1 MKYSLIT
8 LALGTG
14 LGLTGLT
21 SVVQALPSVHLT
33 LERSIAQSTFQTP
46 SQSTAQPEWYN
57 CLTREV
63 WSPEKQAWCDKVQQ
77 LQNATFAIPNYGTVT
92 LTNGQYENTEQ
103 RFRVSLINKQG
114 LIAFGDV
121 NGDGTEDA
129 AVMLDVNSGG
139 SGMFVYLTVVPR
151 IGQAP
156 QPLEPLEAVLLGD
169 RVTLNSLSIAD
180 QAITLNM
187 VTQGPNDPMCCPTQ
201 EVTRIYTVQP
211 ALVQTGGD
219 PATPM
224 PLPAP
229 LPNRSSGSGSG
240 SSSNAVPPENATTAS
255 VTGTITYLQRIALPP
270 NARVE
275 VKLQDVSRQDAPAQ
289 TLATQIIPLEGRQ
302 VPIPFELVYSPE
314 QIDASHTYA
323 VQARILVDD
332 QLWFITTSRYAV
344 LTQGNPTRI
353 DLMVERTPSRS
364 PQ

>member
-1 MKYSLIT
+1 MKYSLIA
-8 LALGTG
+8 LALETG
-14 LGLTGLT
+14 LGLAGLIGLK
-21 SVVQALPSVHLT
+21 SAAQALPSVNLT
-33 LERSIAQSTFQTP
+33 LESAIAQSTFQTP
-46 SQSTAQPEWYN
+46 SHSDSQSEWYN

-63 WSPEKQAWCDKVQQ
+63 WSPEKQTWCDKVKQ
-77 LQNATFAIPNYGTVT
+77 LQNAVYTIPNYGTIT

-121 NGDGTEDA
+121 NGDGAEDA

-139 SGMFVYLTVVPR
+139 SGMFVYLTVVPNV
-151 IGQAP
+151 GQVS
-156 QPLEPLEAVLLGD
+156 QPLKPLESVLLGD

-201 EVTRIYTVQP
+201 EVTRLYTVQP
-211 ALVQTGGD
+211 TLVQTGGD

-224 PLPAP
+224 PLPSP
-229 LPNRSSGSGSG
+229 LPNRLSG
-240 SSSNAVPPENATTAS
+240 SSSNAVPPENSATAS
-255 VTGTITYLQRIALPP
+255 VTGTIAYLQRIALPP

-302 VPIPFELVYSPE
+302 VPIPFELVYNPD

-332 QLWFITTSRYAV
+332 DLWFITTSRYTV
-344 LTQGNPTRI
+344 ITQSNPTHVDVI
-353 DLMVERTPSRS
+353 VQQTPSQP

>member
-1 MKYSLIT
+1 
-8 LALGTG
+8 
-14 LGLTGLT
+14 
-21 SVVQALPSVHLT
+21 
-33 LERSIAQSTFQTP
+33 
-46 SQSTAQPEWYN
+46 
-57 CLTREV
+57 
-63 WSPEKQAWCDKVQQ
+63 
-77 LQNATFAIPNYGTVT
+77 
-92 LTNGQYENTEQ
+92 
-103 RFRVSLINKQG
+103 
-114 LIAFGDV
+114 
-121 NGDGTEDA
+121 
-129 AVMLDVNSGG
+129 
-139 SGMFVYLTVVPR
+139 
-151 IGQAP
+151 
-156 QPLEPLEAVLLGD
+156 
-169 RVTLNSLSIAD
+169 
-180 QAITLNM
+180 AITLNM

-302 VPIPFELVYSPE
+302 VPIPFELVYSPD

-353 DLMVERTPSRS
+353 DLTVERTPSRS